1 MRIAIFTHPL
11 RTNYGGNLQAFALQ
25 RAISNLGHE
34 VYTINCS
41 GNDAYRGLLHQFFA
55 YTKRTIQ
62 HHILRKDVST
72 AWAPGIPD
80 DDYNYISQY
89 IRPFIQQQI
98 KTTGQVSFRN
108 LASCVEVQNLDAY
121 VVGSDQVWASN
132 SCPSAFL
139 PFIKNKDKIKITY
152 AASSGNTPWF
162 NDWRTRKK
170 CLRLIRH
177 FKAISVR
184 EHALAD
190 ALRTRFGIDA
200 NVHLDPTLLLY
211 PEDYLSCIN
220 LHEIGQPALCS
231 YLLDLNPAKES
242 IEKHI
247 ATVLSLNVK
256 RVNAK
261 QKYSLTKQNDLD
273 ACTFPSID
281 EWLSTYY
288 HCEYIITDSFHGTVF
303 AIIFNKPFICLGN
316 KERGSARFDTLLG
329 TFGLKDRMISN
340 TTQEKIDRILN
351 TPIDWERVNSI
362 LEFERQRGINYLKEN
377 LKDK

>member
-1 MRIAIFTHPL
+1 MKTAIFTQPL

-25 RAISNLGHE
+25 RAISSLGHE
-34 VYTINCS
+34 VYTINCT
-41 GNDAYRGLLHQFFA
+41 GNEAYRGLIHQFFA
-55 YTKRTIQ
+55 FAKRNIQ
-62 HHILRKDVST
+62 RHIFEKNVST
-72 AWAPGIPD
+72 AWAPRIPSE
-80 DDYNYISQY
+80 DYNYISQH
-89 IRPFIQQQI
+89 IRPFIQHHI
-98 KTTGQVSFRN
+98 KTTNQVHLRKLESYDF
-108 LASCVEVQNLDAY
+108 LHDFDAY

-132 SCPSAFL
+132 YCPEAFL
-139 PFIKNKDKIKITY
+139 PFIKNKIKITY
-152 AASSGNTPWF
+152 AASSSNTPWF
-162 NDWRTRKK
+162 NDWRTETK

-200 NVHLDPTLLLY
+200 KVHLDPTLLLH

-220 LHEIGQPALCS
+220 LYEIEQPALCS
-231 YLLDLNPAKES
+231 YLLDLNPIKES

-288 HCEYIITDSFHGTVF
+288 HCEYVVTDSFHGTVF

-329 TFGLKDRMISN
+329 TFGLKNRMISN
-340 TTQEKIDRILN
+340 TTQEEIDRILN

-377 LKDK
+377 LKDR